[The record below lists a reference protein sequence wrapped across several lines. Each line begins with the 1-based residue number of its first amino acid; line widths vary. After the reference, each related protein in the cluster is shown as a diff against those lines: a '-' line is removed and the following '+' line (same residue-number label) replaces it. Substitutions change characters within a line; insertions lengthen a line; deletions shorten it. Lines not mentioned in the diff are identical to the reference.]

1 MRLICLEMLIDRLKR
16 ITRDGRWIPEVDA
29 LRFIAICSVLLF
41 HMLGEVQLRSGRI
54 IAIEPGW
61 LWLEGLLSN
70 GDRGVGL
77 FFVVSGMILAMP
89 FARHFLLKA
98 KPVSLQKYYMRRL
111 TRLEPPYLAALLLA
125 TLLEGVYQHGFQAG
139 FAPHFAATALYQHNL
154 LFGKVSTINPI
165 AWSLEVEVQFYLLA
179 PVVMQ
184 VFRMGPKWMRRGL
197 LLLSVL
203 VMGLVQT
210 AFQGSPRVEMS
221 ILFFGQYFLMG
232 LLVADV
238 FVLGLET
245 MKRSW
250 VWDVAAIASVAL
262 MFVPQRGLYWPHAA
276 MPVVSGVLCV
286 AAMRC
291 VVLKWFFAN
300 KWVAVIG
307 GMCYSIYLL
316 HFIFI
321 AVLFKVARR
330 AILTNA
336 PFFVNYGI
344 QLLLVAVP
352 VVAMCAVFFLL
363 IERPCMDPDW
373 PSKLWVKL
381 TGRRAEEVA
390 VLDS

>member
-1 MRLICLEMLIDRLKR
+1 MLIDRLKR

-54 IAIEPGW
+54 IPIEPNW

-98 KPVSLQKYYMRRL
+98 KPVSLQKYYMRRV
-111 TRLEPPYLAALLLA
+111 TRLEPPYLAALIVA
-125 TLLEGVYQHGFQAG
+125 TLLEVVYQRGFPPG
-139 FAPHFAATALYQHNL
+139 FVPHFAATALYQHNL
-154 LFGKVSTINPI
+154 VFGAQSMINPI

-179 PVVMQ
+179 PLVMQ
-184 VFRMGPKWMRRGL
+184 VFRIGSKWMRRGL
-197 LLLSVL
+197 LLASVL
-203 VMGLVQT
+203 LMGLVQVT
-210 AFQGSPRVEMS
+210 FQGSPRVEMS

-238 FVLGLET
+238 FVLNLET

-250 VWDVAAIASVAL
+250 LWDVAAIASMAV
-262 MFVPQRGLYWPHAA
+262 MFVPKRGLYWPHAA
-276 MPVVSGVLCV
+276 TPFVAGVLCV

-291 VVLKWFFAN
+291 VALRWFFAN
-300 KWVAVIG
+300 KWVAVTG

-321 AVLFKVARR
+321 AVLFKFARR
-330 AILTNA
+330 AILANA
-336 PFFVNYGI
+336 PFFVNYAI

-352 VVAMCAVFFLL
+352 VVLLCVVFFLL
-363 IERPCMDPDW
+363 VERPCMDPDW

-381 TGRRAEEVA
+381 TGRRPEEVA

>member
-1 MRLICLEMLIDRLKR
+1 MIDRLKR

-54 IAIEPGW
+54 IPIEPNW

-111 TRLEPPYLAALLLA
+111 TRLEPPYLAALVLA
-125 TLLEGVYQHGFQAG
+125 ALLEVVYQHGFPAE
-139 FAPHFAATALYQHNL
+139 FVPHFAATAFYQHNL
-154 LFGKVSTINPI
+154 LFGAPSIINPI

-179 PVVMQ
+179 PAVMQ
-184 VFRMGPKWMRRGL
+184 LFRIGPKAMRRGL
-197 LLLSVL
+197 LLLFVL
-203 VMGLVQT
+203 VMGLVQIT
-210 AFQGSPRVEMS
+210 FQGSPRVEMS

-238 FVLGLET
+238 FVLDLET

-250 VWDVAAIASVAL
+250 LWDVAAIASVAL
-262 MFVPQRGLYWPHAA
+262 MFVPKRGLYWPHAA
-276 MPVVSGVLCV
+276 MPLVSGVLCV

-291 VVLKWFFAN
+291 VALRWFFAN

-321 AVLFKVARR
+321 AVLFKFTRR
-330 AILTNA
+330 AILANA

-352 VVAMCAVFFLL
+352 VVAMCVVFFLL
-363 IERPCMDPDW
+363 VERPCMDPDW